1 MLKPFKAAGK
11 AVKKMLDSV
20 SEVTEEDVEQQEA
33 EAEDVE
39 LQAKLHY
46 WQDKMEVSKASYPL
60 DMMDEREF
68 IYLGSRGVDS
78 NINSQQRPSKMAN
91 MVYNIA
97 YEFIE
102 SQVDP
107 TVPQPSVKSKRPEFA
122 WLATMIEDS
131 LANDI
136 QELDIERINDYNE
149 RITPAQGLSIIEVGW
164 NPDYKHKLHRGE
176 IQLIHR
182 HPKQLIPQQGIYRLQ
197 AMDYF
202 FILESVTKEQVI
214 KDHGKDVEYAGEEYP
229 DVTNLYGNDNSF
241 NNENEKV
248 TKITCWYK
256 DEDDDISKFS
266 WVEHTV
272 LEDYPKFFYRR
283 LDRCKKCNEVKNME
297 VFEETG
303 ECANC
308 GSTRF
313 ETTIEKEETVAAPIK
328 IGNGDLVMPGE
339 TIPYFVPTRYPFSIR
354 INVPKN
360 FSFEGQSDI
369 DVIRDQQDTIK
380 KAATKAEEKIIKGG
394 SVVTLAE
401 DMADQITDQT
411 YQVIRMTPLQK
422 QVFDVKNLQA
432 DIGPELLWIEDAYK
446 KAQSMLGITDS
457 FQGKEDPTAKSG
469 VAKQIQV
476 QQASGRMQSKQK
488 NKYEAFKELFQI
500 MWEFKL
506 AFYDEL
512 RPYLP
517 KDQEGKDM
525 LQVFDK
531 YAFVLRDAEG
541 KLYYNTDFV
550 FSADSA
556 QGLPKDKIFI
566 FNQAKE
572 MSSAGLLDPIQ
583 FWGIMEQIGF
593 PNAKL
598 IKKQLEERQQQ
609 EMQAQQQQAV
619 IDEQN
624 AQAQQEQANQPGT
637 FDDEVGGLPGPMQD
651 MYKKLPPEAKAAIMR
666 QATGG

>member
-1 MLKPFKAAGK
+1 MDILKPFKAAGK
-11 AVKKMLDSV
+11 AVKEMIDSV
-20 SEVTEEDVEQQEA
+20 SEIAESAAANVEQQA
-33 EAEDVE
+33 R
-39 LQAKLHY
+39 LHY
-46 WQDKMEVSKASYPL
+46 WQDKLEISKASYPIDL
-60 DMMDEREF
+60 MDEREA
-68 IYLGSRGVDS
+68 IYLSARGVDA
-78 NINSQQRPSKMAN
+78 NVNSKQRPSKLAN

-122 WLATMIEDS
+122 WLATMAEDS

-136 QELDIERINDYNE
+136 AELGIERINDINE
-149 RITPAQGLSIIEVGW
+149 RITPAQGLSIIEVAW

-176 IQLIHR
+176 LQLISR
-182 HPKQLIPQQGIYRLQ
+182 HPKQLIPQQGIYKLQ
-197 AMDYF
+197 DMDYF
-202 FILESVTKEQVI
+202 FVLESMTKEQI
-214 KDHGKDVEYAGEEYP
+214 MRDYGKDVDYAGEEYP
-229 DVTNLYGNDNSF
+229 DVTNLYANENSF

-248 TKITCWYK
+248 TKITAWYK
-256 DEDDDISKFS
+256 DKDGEISKFS

-272 LEDYPKFFYRR
+272 LEDYPKFFCRR
-283 LDRCKKCNEVKNME
+283 LDRCAHCNEVKDLE

-303 ECANC
+303 QCANC
-308 GSTRF
+308 GSTKF
-313 ETTIEKEETVAAPIK
+313 ESTIEKEETVAAPIR
-328 IGNGDLVMPGE
+328 IGNGEVIMPGA
-339 TIPYFVPTRYPFSIR
+339 TIPYFVPSRYPFSIR

-369 DVIRDQQDTIK
+369 DVVRDQQDTIK

-394 SVVTLAE
+394 SVITLA
-401 DMADQITDQT
+401 DDLANQITDET
-411 YQVIRMTPLQK
+411 YQIIRMNPQ
-422 QVFDVKNLQA
+422 QRASFGVENLQA
-432 DIGPELLWIEDAYK
+432 DIGPEILWIQDAYK

-488 NKYEAFKELFQI
+488 NKYESFKELFEI
-500 MWEFKL
+500 MFEFKL

-517 KDQEGKDM
+517 KDQEGKNM

-556 QGLPKDKIFI
+556 QGLPKDKIFV

-572 MSSAGLLDPIQ
+572 MSAAGLIDPIQ

-609 EMQAQQQQAV
+609 QQKAQKAQLM
-619 IDEQN
+619 IDERN
-624 AQAQQEQANQPGT
+624 AKAQQEQANQPGT
-637 FDDEVGGLPGPMQD
+637 FDEEVGNLPGPMQD
-651 MYKKLPPEAKAAIMR
+651 MYKKLPPEARADVMR
-666 QATGG
+666 QAMGGGSQ

>member
-1 MLKPFKAAGK
+1 MDIFKPFKAAGK
-11 AVKKMLDSV
+11 AVKEMLDTV
-20 SEVTEEDVEQQEA
+20 SEVAESAADEVEQEA
-33 EAEDVE
+33 R
-39 LQAKLHY
+39 LQY
-46 WQDKMEVSKASYPL
+46 WQNKLEVSKASYPL
-60 DMMDEREF
+60 DAMDEREY
-68 IYLGSRGVDS
+68 IYLGSRGVDA
-78 NINSQQRPSKMAN
+78 NVNSKQRPSKMAN

-97 YEFIE
+97 YEFTE

-107 TVPQPSVKSKRPEFA
+107 TVPQPSVKSKRPEYS

-136 QELDIERINDYNE
+136 AELGIERINDYNE
-149 RITPAQGLSIIEVGW
+149 RITPVQGLSIIEVAW

-176 IQLIHR
+176 IQLISR

-197 AMDYF
+197 EMDYF
-202 FILESVTKEQVI
+202 FVLESMTKEQI
-214 KDHGKDVEYAGEEYP
+214 MRDYGKDVDYAGEEHS
-229 DVTNLYGNDNSF
+229 DVTNLSGNENSF

-283 LDRCKKCNEVKNME
+283 LDRCTSCNEVKDLE

-303 ECANC
+303 QCAMC
-308 GSTRF
+308 GSTKF
-313 ETTIEKEETVAAPIK
+313 ESTIEKEETLAAPMR
-328 IGNGDLVMPGE
+328 IGNKELLPVGTQV
-339 TIPYFVPTRYPFSIR
+339 PYFVPTRYPFSIR

-360 FSFEGQSDI
+360 FSFEGQSDV

-394 SVVTLAE
+394 SVFTLAE
-401 DMADQITDQT
+401 DQANQITDET
-411 YQVIRMTPLQK
+411 YQIIRMTPQQK
-422 QVFDVKNLQA
+422 QVFGVENLQA
-432 DIGPELLWIEDAYK
+432 DIGPELMWIQDAYK

-488 NKYEAFKELFQI
+488 NKYEAFKELFEI

-517 KDQEGKDM
+517 KDQEGKEM

-531 YAFVLRDAEG
+531 YAFVLRDGEG
-541 KLYYNTDFV
+541 KLYYNTDFI

-572 MSSAGLLDPIQ
+572 MSAAGLIDPIQ

-598 IKKQLEERQQQ
+598 IKKQLEERQQAEQ
-609 EMQAQQQQAV
+609 QAQQQKAM

-624 AQAQQEQANQPGT
+624 AQAQLEQANQPAS
-637 FDDEVGGLPGPMQD
+637 FDDEVGSLPGPMQD
-651 MYKKLPPEAKAAIMR
+651 MYKKLPPEARAQIMK
-666 QATGG
+666 QAMGG

>member
-1 MLKPFKAAGK
+1 MDILKPFKVAGK
-11 AVKKMLDSV
+11 AVKNIVDTVKDSV
-20 SEVTEEDVEQQEA
+20 EEAAIDVDQQ
-33 EAEDVE
+33 DT
-39 LQAKLHY
+39 LHY
-46 WQDKMEVSKASYPL
+46 WQDKLEISKASYPL
-60 DMMDEREF
+60 DLMDEREYL
-68 IYLGSRGVDS
+68 YLGARGVDA
-78 NINSQQRPSKMAN
+78 NINSRQTPTKMAN
-91 MVYNIA
+91 MVYNIG

-102 SQVDP
+102 TEVDP
-107 TVPQPSVKSKRPEFA
+107 TVPQPSVKSKRPEFS

-131 LANDI
+131 LSNDI
-136 QELDIERINDYNE
+136 AELGIERINDFNE
-149 RITPAQGLSIIEVGW
+149 RITPVQGLSIIEVAW

-182 HPKQLIPQQGIYRLQ
+182 HPKQLIPQQGVYKLQ
-197 AMDYF
+197 DMDYF
-202 FILESVTKEQVI
+202 FVLESMTKDQVMRE
-214 KDHGKDVEYAGEEYP
+214 HGKNVDYATEEYQ
-229 DVTNLYGNDNSF
+229 DVVNLSGLENSF

-256 DEDDDISKFS
+256 DDDDDISKFS
-266 WVEHTV
+266 WVESTV
-272 LEDYPKFFYRR
+272 LEDLPKFFCRR
-283 LDRCKKCNEVKNME
+283 LDRCKKCESIKDMEHFEV
-297 VFEETG
+297 TG

-308 GSTRF
+308 GSTKF
-313 ETTIEKEETVAAPIK
+313 ESTIEKEEVLAAPIR
-328 IGNGDLVMPGE
+328 IGSGEVLMPGE
-339 TIPYFVPTRYPFSIR
+339 VLPYFVPTRYPFSIR

-394 SVVTLAE
+394 SVITLAE
-401 DMADQITDQT
+401 DQVDQITDQT
-411 YQVIRMTPLQK
+411 YQIIRMTPTQK
-422 QVFDVKNLQA
+422 ASFGVENLQA
-432 DIGPELLWIEDAYK
+432 DIGPELMWIQDSYK

-488 NKYEAFKELFQI
+488 NKYEAFKELFEI

-517 KDQEGKDM
+517 KDQEGKNM

-550 FSADSA
+550 FSADSS

-572 MSSAGLLDPIQ
+572 MSAAGLIDPIQ

-609 EMQAQQQQAV
+609 QMQMQQQQAAMN
-619 IDEQN
+619 EQN
-624 AQAQQEQANQPGT
+624 AMMQAEQDNQPGT
-637 FDDEVGGLPGPMQD
+637 FDEEVGGLPGPMQE

-666 QATGG
+666 QATGGGMQ